1 MLDTVVLDGDCK
13 LILPEN
19 GDASLTTIIDGESSI
34 VTYVRAADYYD
45 GPTEIT
51 PSSET
56 QILQTLGL
64 LIPANI
70 TINPI
75 PNNYG
80 LITWNG
86 STLTVS

>member
-1 MLDTVVLDGDCK
+1 MTEYKFTIAERDEVFTFETSEPAPIPFGLSAPIQVV
-13 LILPEN
+13 
-19 GDASLTTIIDGESSI
+19 SGEEF
-34 VTYVRAADYYD
+34 D
-45 GPTEIT
+45 GPYEVT
-51 PSSET
+51 PTSES
-56 QILQTLGL
+56 QTLHASGL
-64 LIPANI
+64 FMREDI